1 MRRRLARFQR
11 RTALDDRHC
20 EQREGIR
27 RREVDCFVAA
37 LLAMTVRGFDRA

>member
-27 RREVDCFVAA
+27 PREVDCFVAV
-37 LLAMTVRGFDRA
+37 LFAMMVRGFDRA

>member
-20 EQREGIR
+20 EEREEIR
-27 RREVDCFVAA
+27 RRKVDCFVAA